1 MAPTITNTIVFF
13 LTILAV
19 QGECQEIQSGG
30 GGLEFIAFL
39 TKKAAL
45 VRAGK
50 RLSEA
55 LGITLNKRGF
65 LASVARR
72 KFLRPRPLD

>member
-30 GGLEFIAFL
+30 GARVYSFL